1 MNNYKDLIVWQKSI
15 DLAVKIYES
24 TKEFPKEEM
33 YGLTS
38 QVRRS
43 AVSIASNIAE
53 GAGRNSKKEFNNF
66 LGISNGSSCELD
78 TQLIIANKVNFLDTQ
93 ALENIQS
100 DILEIQKMNWALQKS
115 LEITIDYLLRTMYYL
130 LRTKYLRLWTHTS

>member
-24 TKEFPKEEM
+24 TKEFPKEEI

-115 LEITIDYLLRTMYYL
+115 LR
-130 LRTKYLRLWTHTS
+130 